1 MSVSAK
7 AGDKRVTD
15 ALAGIQ
21 KALTE
26 IHRRLGL
33 IDPEGMASR
42 LNAIDTSIA
51 TIDTSISTINTSITT
66 INTSITTI
74 NTNIAAITVRLD
86 TGDVDFT

>member
-33 IDPEGMASR
+33 IDPEG
-42 LNAIDTSIA
+42 
-51 TIDTSISTINTSITT
+51 ISTRLDSIDASLTA
-66 INTSITTI
+66 IIT
-74 NTNIAAITVRLD
+74 RLD